1 MNKQGQHKVIWFL
14 WANPKATASSRI
26 QGLAIH
32 SKLKE
37 LGYNSC
43 IAYVPTSFERTIPL
57 SISEQKNFK
66 KLVNSG
72 DLVILQKCKDD
83 SNLPTI
89 AFMKEIGLNIVLV
102 DCDLPLAL
110 TVGKAVDRVICSS
123 QRLCDNYLNHGIQSH
138 YIEDA
143 PEWYVKRT
151 ATIEKSRLKC
161 FWFGDGSHQR
171 WSNVEKLKNILKDP
185 RLSRWELVTISNH
198 TDATIRW
205 RPDYLKT
212 LSEHAD
218 AIALPIF
225 TDEEASSY
233 KSANRLLQS
242 MALSLPTICSPILAY
257 QNIAAQ
263 AKGMIVC
270 KTNEEWVNA
279 FITLQNTATR
289 HRLATEA
296 FESAQKYNLDYRI
309 QEWIDVLT
317 LDENFKTDQRNQK
330 LEKQISNFF
339 YIQLI
344 RYNIR
349 YFFRVPFSLQSIKS
363 ALHYFFITKLGGF
376 TKNLR

>member
-1 MNKQGQHKVIWFL
+1 
-14 WANPKATASSRI
+14 
-26 QGLAIH
+26 
-32 SKLKE
+32 
-37 LGYNSC
+37 
-43 IAYVPTSFERTIPL
+43 
-57 SISEQKNFK
+57 
-66 KLVNSG
+66 
-72 DLVILQKCKDD
+72 
-83 SNLPTI
+83 
-89 AFMKEIGLNIVLV
+89 
-102 DCDLPLAL
+102 
-110 TVGKAVDRVICSS
+110 
-123 QRLCDNYLNHGIQSH
+123 LNHGIQSH

-344 RYNIR
+344 RHNIR